1 MTAFGLSP
9 QEFWGSVL
17 FLCVVG
23 LIYFGRAILDAEAAA
38 ERVKPFKWGDGQRR
52 ATNAPLW
59 LSHPML
65 AAATCLTV
73 LLVLKVAL

>member
-1 MTAFGLSP
+1 MLGLTQ
-9 QEFWGSVL
+9 QELWGSVI
-17 FLCVVG
+17 FMCVVG
-23 LIYFGRAILDAEAAA
+23 LIYFGRAILDAERAADS
-38 ERVKPFKWGDGQRR
+38 VKPYRWGDGQRR
-52 ATNAPLW
+52 ANDAPLW